1 MVKVELNNSNN
12 NPFYGLRNCLR
23 LFQGVGGT
31 ITTSMLD
38 ACWAEVKGNKEHREM
53 FFSLLFSIG
62 DITAR
67 QHNIFKGVK
76 KDSGGNANREGFQ
89 VVFDWLRV
97 TNKEQFIK
105 FLNKGLFNEYTC
117 FDLLFR
123 SRVQTKGAKV
133 LKVYDIF
140 ADQWYRNE
148 LVKFVYGVINGTNPF
163 NKMLVAKFLTIPR
176 LSKRSGHKQML
187 PATKQVMEHKALFL
201 VQLSKLMGW
210 EYTAEGT
217 YTNFKGY
224 RDWRKQYNGTLE
236 SVLFSTG
243 KIKEFDKTQFIDWLD
258 KLPSQARFRVKNRVL
273 YSKVAGIDIETAG
286 LSQKA
291 VAGVAETL
299 KWPKFAEWY
308 TDWEKYK
315 EQKQAEQR
323 ILEEKVR
330 QGQASTEDAEKLQKV
345 KKQAKVNVGATNFNE
360 LFEQIRRG
368 NIDELKLESFIQNKV
383 NLPYNSLVIIDDSGS
398 MSGGPF
404 RFASFLASVCLVKN
418 PDDDGRNLLG
428 FFGRD
433 TRFYSYIDK
442 EATGTPNSII
452 RGTVGKAVHKPFVD
466 PTKSFMDNYKQI
478 DSFCRATFGGGRTN
492 ISSLIASIEEAIE
505 TYPQLVDSLKSYPVW
520 TIISDGEWNNLPSP
534 EASVNDLLRKCERI
548 LGFKPYIIAMD
559 ILSYGISAV
568 PAERFS
574 GIDNLMYIPS
584 NPAQIEQFLTNFKDM
599 DVFDVYTPL
608 LSIYRSNRYELIRE
622 NTL

>member
-1 MVKVELNNSNN
+1 MVKVELNKSNN
-12 NPFYGLRNCLR
+12 NPFYGLRNCLK
-23 LFQGVGGT
+23 LFQSVGGT
-31 ITTSMLD
+31 IAESMLD
-38 ACWAEVKGNKEHREM
+38 ACWNEVKDNKEHRKM

-67 QHNIFKGVK
+67 QHNIFKGIK
-76 KDSGGNANREGFQ
+76 KDSGGNANREGFYI
-89 VVFDWLRV
+89 VFNWLK
-97 TNKEQFIK
+97 TNHKDQFIQ

-140 ADQWYRNE
+140 ANEWYRDK
-148 LVKFVYGVINGTNPF
+148 LVEFVYGVINGTNPF
-163 NKMLVAKFLTIPR
+163 NKMLVAKFLTVPR
-176 LSKRSGHKQML
+176 LSKRAGHKQML
-187 PATKQVMEHKALFL
+187 SATKQVMEHKALFL
-201 VQLSKLMGW
+201 AQLSKLMGW

-273 YSKVAGIDIETAG
+273 YSKIKDT
-286 LSQKA
+286 
-291 VAGVAETL
+291 ETL
-299 KWPKFAEWY
+299 KWPKLAEWY

-315 EQKQAEQR
+315 EQKQTEQR
-323 ILEEKVR
+323 VLEEKVR
-330 QGQASTEDAEKLQKV
+330 QGQASTEDVEKLQKV

-360 LFEQIRRG
+360 LYDQIMQG
-368 NIDELKLESFIQNKV
+368 NIDKLKLEAFIQNKV

-398 MSGGPF
+398 MSGAPF

-428 FFGRD
+428 FFGSE

-442 EATGTPNSII
+442 KATSTPNSLI
-452 RGTVGKAVHKPFVD
+452 RRAASKSVHKPFVD

-478 DSFCRATFGGGRTN
+478 DSFCRATFDGGWTN
-492 ISSLIASIEEAIE
+492 ISSLIASIEHTIK

-534 EASVNDLLRKCERI
+534 EASVNDLLRKCEAV
-548 LGFKPYIIAMD
+548 LGFKPFIVAIDINRYIGNVSVD
-559 ILSYGISAV
+559 
-568 PAERFS
+568 RFS

-584 NPAQIEQFLTNFKDM
+584 NPGLIEQFLTNFKDM